1 MAGRVVFEGVWKKF
15 RRGEHHDSLRDLIP
29 WMAARAFGR
38 ARAQNSGLDAGEF
51 WAVSD
56 VSFEM
61 RQGEALGVIGPNGAG
76 KSTILKLLTKILKPT
91 HGHCAVTG
99 RVGALIEVAAG
110 FHSDLTGRENVYLQG
125 AIVGMKRA
133 EIARKFDEIVDFAGV
148 GEFIDTPVKRF
159 SSGMNARLG
168 FAIAA
173 HLDPDVLIID
183 EVLSVGDA
191 SFQARCIARM
201 RELIARGVPLV
212 FVSHNLP
219 AVLDLCTR
227 ALVVSRGRAIFS
239 GTAAEAIQ
247 EYRRAA
253 ASSAGKSTPDGDIW
267 ISSVQM
273 FDENGAPTELFRG
286 GSAMTVRIGYE
297 TKRPVA
303 HPGFAVDIHRAD
315 GMYCTGINTRM
326 DGQELGQLS
335 GRGVVDLKVDALQL
349 AAGCYAASVGIHRSG
364 GIGAGGGLGVYDVHM
379 LAYPFTITSDRA
391 ELGMMRL
398 EHGWIHR
405 PADGAAV
412 HYRVK
417 DTAAPVSGGRVT
429 KIKEVA
435 FS

>member
-1 MAGRVVFEGVWKKF
+1 MSAPIVFDNVWKKF

-29 WMAARAFGR
+29 SLLKRTTR
-38 ARAQNSGLDAGEF
+38 RAQPELSDSEF
-51 WAVSD
+51 WAISD
-56 VSFEM
+56 VSFEV
-61 RQGEALGVIGPNGAG
+61 QPGQALAVIGPNGAG
-76 KSTILKLLTKILKPT
+76 KSTILKLLTRILKPT
-91 HGHCAVTG
+91 RGQCSVRG

-110 FHSDLTGRENVYLQG
+110 FHPDLTGRENVYLQG
-125 AIVGMKRA
+125 SIVGMKRA
-133 EIARKFDEIVDFAGV
+133 EINQKFDRIVDFAGIA
-148 GEFIDTPVKRF
+148 EFIDTPVKRF

-173 HLDPDVLIID
+173 NLDPDVLIID

-191 SFQARCIARM
+191 SFQARCVERM
-201 RELIARGVPLV
+201 HELRDRGVPLV

-219 AVLDLCTR
+219 AVIDLCSHGI
-227 ALVVSRGRAIFS
+227 LINRGTAVFS
-239 GTAAEAIQ
+239 GGVAETVQ
-247 EYRRAA
+247 EYRRAT
-253 ASSAGKSTPDGDIW
+253 ASSAGKAAPDADIW

-273 FDENGAPTELFRG
+273 FDADGAPTELFRG

-303 HPGFAVDIHRAD
+303 HPGFAVDVHRAD
-315 GMYCTGINTRM
+315 GAYCIGINTRM

-335 GRGVVDLKVDALQL
+335 GRGYVDLKVDALQL

-391 ELGMMRL
+391 ELGMVRL

-405 PADGAAV
+405 PADGATV
-412 HYRVK
+412 HYGVK
-417 DTAAPVSGGRVT
+417 DAAALASSVRT
-429 KIKEVA
+429 KTKEVA
-435 FS
+435 VS